1 MNRLNII
8 NFINSSW
15 YNQINQFLDEHPD
28 YNKLL
33 PIVALDEYP
42 TGFNKNPYESD
53 DEAPLNIFETIIYGL
68 AHANVDI
75 EYGKIQ
81 YLKLIHFF
89 RDCEQY
95 TNSMEFPSDI
105 QKEKIPIYQDLINTI
120 LQNNYTIP
128 NFQYE
133 DIHIIE
139 NIPGMT
145 ESTIT
150 LLHLLYD
157 ETLSDKCIP
166 YHDKQFNRGMQMFYK
181 LEHTDEQILKEIT
194 STWTNK
200 KVGLMFIVQ
209 YAHYSE
215 YV

>member
-8 NFINSSW
+8 NFINPSW
-15 YNQINQFLDEHPD
+15 YKQINQFLDENPA

-33 PIVALDEYP
+33 PIVALDEFP

-53 DEAPLNIFETIIYGL
+53 EDAPLNIFETIIYGL

-75 EYGKIQ
+75 EYGKLQ

-89 RDCEQY
+89 RNNDIY
-95 TNSMEFPSDI
+95 TNNMTFPDDI
-105 QKEKIPIYQDLINTI
+105 QKDKISIYQDLINTI
-120 LQNNYTIP
+120 LNNNFSLHLFTYDHIHVIQNIA
-128 NFQYE
+128 
-133 DIHIIE
+133 
-139 NIPGMT
+139 GMT

-157 ETLSDKCIP
+157 ENTSDKCIP
-166 YHDKQFNRGMQMFYK
+166 YHDKQFNRGMQMFYN
-181 LEHTDEQILKEIT
+181 LEHTDVSSLKEIT
-194 STWTNK
+194 NTWTNK